1 MDAPGLQFG
10 DFIQL
15 WFSEPEDHVTATQ
28 KGISINFDARAGLF
42 EGVIRVA
49 SALACTGLN
58 DNVGAE
64 PDEFFYCLRGD
75 GRTVFTRVCLTGYR

>member
-1 MDAPGLQFG
+1 MDTSRLQLG
-10 DFIQL
+10 DFIEL
-15 WFSEPEDHVTATQ
+15 GFSEPEDHVTATQ
-28 KGISINFDARAGLF
+28 QSISIAFDGRAGLF

-49 SALACTGLN
+49 SALARTGLN